1 MINEIRIFNKKILI
15 MLEYLIKL
23 LIMFEYSINEIR
35 IFNKKY
41 Y

>member
-23 LIMFEYSINEIR
+23 LIMFEYLINEIK